1 MAVGR
6 AVPRPPVRSRPVR
19 RGAGATRPGA
29 PADPTSQGHPRTSE
43 GSQRL
48 RRPGR
53 ACEVVP
59 IVAGIWPGGDPHR
72 PSRAACDPRS
82 RSHTWRS
89 GGGCGDHLCDLGGCR
104 AVRSTGGPTSQGIP
118 GPRLQGR
125 AGGGGQPGPPRPL
138 AGRGRA
144 PVRGRAA
151 CDPRPRSH
159 RWRSAGGC
167 SSHLCDLGRCH
178 GAWCA
183 GGRPTS
189 QGIPG
194 PRRASRTAQ
203 DLQRGEVAA
212 NPARSCRW
220 WRASGRT
227 GAAPARAE
235 RRVTHGRGR
244 THGGRPGGAAA
255 ICAISAGAT
264 RPGCHAA
271 RCAGGPDVAGHPGP
285 RSAPDYRAG
294 PPGVAGH
301 PGVAGIADLA
311 GPVAP
316 ARSRQGL
323 RRRGRRVRPPNP
335 HRLRGVGCG

>member
-1 MAVGR
+1 MAGPGRTGLRTGQIRAARDHRRGRTHGGR
-6 AVPRPPVRSRPVR
+6 A
-19 RGAGATRPGA
+19 GGAATTCALTAGATRRGCDAARCAGGPDVA
-29 PADPTSQGHPRTSE
+29 GHPRTAE

-255 ICAISAGAT
+255 IVRSRPVRRGPGAA
-264 RPGCHAA
+264 RPGAPADPTSQGIPDRAA
-271 RCAGGPDVAGHPGP
+271 PRTTALGP
-285 RSAPDYRAG
+285 RASLG
-294 PPGVAGH
+294 IPGVARH
-301 PGVAGIADLA
+301 
-311 GPVAP
+311 
-316 ARSRQGL
+316 RRTSQGL
-323 RRRGRRVRPPNP
+323 
-335 HRLRGVGCG
+335 